1 MRKVLILFA
10 LLCSLTVYAQ
20 DVITKKDGNTI
31 VCRVME
37 VNQTEVVYKKWSNL
51 QGDNYV
57 MNIADI
63 ASINY
68 ENGERK
74 TFGDASQE
82 TVGANISQVA
92 SNAAPQYMSDAALL
106 GMVNYPKIKSTR
118 LRACIGGGVLL
129 IAGTAGLIWAMDPY
143 GPSETL
149 GVISIG
155 TMVAGATWTTVG
167 LIKANRMKRKYE
179 NAIYST
185 AILQHEF
192 KLNNNSSL
200 SAQLCSIKENLNH
213 TSTIGVGVKYNF

>member
-74 TFGDASQE
+74 TFGDVSQGSASQIINSPISQNLSDADLLNMVQYSS
-82 TVGANISQVA
+82 TSKKIRITKNIAWIGGSVLMLGGGIALLVAIDNGDSDYVKLACIPVAVGAA
-92 SNAAPQYMSDAALL
+92 
-106 GMVNYPKIKSTR
+106 
-118 LRACIGGGVLL
+118 
-129 IAGTAGLIWAMDPY
+129 
-143 GPSETL
+143 
-149 GVISIG
+149 
-155 TMVAGATWTTVG
+155 WTTVG
-167 LIKANRMKRKYE
+167 LIMANRMKNKYATMVE
-179 NAIYST
+179 SAP
-185 AILQHEF
+185 LMQHDF
-192 KLNNNSSL
+192 KLNNKSSL
-200 SAQLCSIKENLNH
+200 SAQLCSIKENINH